1 MVLMVPVNLRK
12 FFPSESML
20 NFFGWIEPGYQFPEG
35 DYEFEDIVRTVDAFF
50 KQELTREKLGSHMS
64 MYMKLEQHPILRF
77 VPLELKNPALILANQ
92 FAEKD
97 VTAIPFKC
105 RGGGYAGRN
114 IGLIF
119 SVLGCLS
126 AHRSCSSV
134 CVPSRMM

>member
-1 MVLMVPVNLRK
+1 MVPVNLRK

-97 VTAIPFKC
+97 VTAILSNVGVVDMPPGISALYSAFWGVYQHTEAAAQYVFL
-105 RGGGYAGRN
+105 RG
-114 IGLIF
+114 
-119 SVLGCLS
+119 
-126 AHRSCSSV
+126 
-134 CVPSRMM
+134 